1 MRISYN
7 NKIKGYDVIGATF
20 PPRCPKKETKVYIAE
35 LVNIVFELDKRLN
48 EGKLTEFETMLIA
61 NIFKSWFKIRDVKVE
76 VELEDAEGKT
86 KGKQEQA

>member
-1 MRISYN
+1 MNKSSYPQCP
-7 NKIKGYDVIGATF
+7 IKATKD
-20 PPRCPKKETKVYIAE
+20 CLTE
-35 LVNIVFELDKRLN
+35 LINVVFELDKRLN

-61 NIFKSWFKIRDVKVE
+61 NIFKSWFKVRDIKVE

>member
-7 NKIKGYDVIGATF
+7 DKTKEYDVTGVTF
-20 PPRCPKKETKVYIAE
+20 PPPCPKKETKVYIAE

-61 NIFKSWFKIRDVKVE
+61 NIFKSWFKVRDVKVE
-76 VELEDAEGKT
+76 VELEDAERKT
-86 KGKQEQA
+86 EREQE